1 MTHLAITA
9 SINAGILS
17 IYLYTRTNR
26 YYLDYLL
33 LTCTV
38 LTINMHGFNDSPDTG
53 NNSNTN
59 ASSDSIHAQLSL
71 EKAFTTIFL
80 VFFVFLA
87 FVLATHSWRQWD
99 ETETNYLVDMTRT
112 VDSFVAQASITSK
125 ASLHVN
131 HVFTNTHKK
140 ELINLIYQY
149 DATNQSILRQEMN
162 KTFFN
167 LTGYLI
173 VNESGDLLFID
184 GPILGEDEPALV
196 KDSATKN
203 QNTRF
208 FAHYFGE
215 SGGFYSISW
224 FVYEDKK
231 YGFIVRRPYNKFSE
245 IIFNG
250 GFAGYELALYDK
262 VADKVIIT
270 KNAYHTDQ
278 TAFPLETIAHKIGYR
293 QNIAASPWELLA
305 VKSPDYLTQE
315 IWKSLL
321 PSIIIL
327 LIFMTVAFVL
337 KQYLQSMTRKRLIEV
352 SARRQVEQRAEKSL
366 MSIDEG
372 VISTDSNKII
382 TYANPK
388 AILIF
393 KRLGFQHIIGASLA
407 DIWKDKDALWSKDLS
422 VKELESLQ
430 EEHRELHLKIKD
442 EELILEQSYNLLY
455 EDGEVSGV
463 VWLLRDVTNKV
474 LNLKALE
481 ESRSRYKA
489 IFEEAAVAHCIL
501 LLPDLNE
508 TFSQLRILNA
518 NDAAIELFHAEDQQH
533 LIHAFPQLI
542 AKQAS
547 TLSEL
552 INKSIKKGHSWAEC
566 ELTITDFKGNDLV
579 LWINISLHAGSSQNA
594 LITFIDI
601 TERERV
607 ASELSKREQFWAKV
621 MDQIVDIVYVISF
634 DENLELSLEYCNRS
648 VNSLLGLP
656 EPAGPKQQDWNV
668 EIHTGDLERM
678 DGLIQQTRHLNNKDS
693 VLDTCRVK
701 DSQGNWR
708 ILRFTNSAFDHD
720 ENGLVY
726 RFICSVQDITE
737 EAEEQLVLIENER
750 RYRLLAENVSDVIW
764 AVNTKLEYT
773 FISSSIY
780 AMLGYTPDEIYRGAI
795 EGVFS
800 RGDLRKLNYR
810 LHIAL
815 KNASRSSR
823 EDGDGIFKMD
833 MSAVGKKGQHL
844 IIEVQASYL
853 WDENSELEGIFGVVR
868 NVTEARQA
876 ERELLLAGQ
885 VFDNSTEAIVV
896 TDNTGRVIDANP
908 AFFATSQFSLEEIRG
923 LRPDDIINPK
933 FHGSDFYSEVGQSV
947 MQDSYWQGEVHY
959 LRKNGE
965 ERVSWAGISATR
977 NRTGS
982 VQNLIIIV
990 SDITERKV
998 IEEKVHKL
1006 AYFDSL
1012 TGLPNRSQMLER
1024 LEKMVLAAREKNTF
1038 IAVLFLDLD
1047 RFKPINDSMGH
1058 PAGDKVLKE
1067 VAIRL
1072 QRSIKRQDLICRMS
1086 GDEFT
1091 IALAH
1096 QKSADSAAS
1105 TAVKVGERILHELQQ
1120 PFLVEK
1126 RELFLTGSVGV
1137 AIFPH
1142 DGETVTELLKNSDM
1156 AMYHAKGEGRNSV
1169 QFFDEKMNKKAVE
1182 LLEMENDL
1190 RYAVERNELE
1200 LYYQPQFSASECK
1213 IQGVEALLRW
1223 HHPAKGLVP
1232 PGYFIPI
1239 IEDTGLIIP
1248 IGEWV
1253 LRQAC
1258 KDMAQWQKDGV
1269 PVNRIAVNVSA
1280 RQFKQQSF
1288 IDLVRDVI
1296 EETKID
1302 PNTLELELTES
1313 LLIDDLELTLEVLS
1327 SLRKMGVRMAIDDFG
1342 TGYSSLNY
1350 LKQFP
1355 VDTLKIDQSF
1365 IRNLP
1370 DNKDD
1375 AQITRT
1381 IISMAHNLG
1390 LGVIAEGVETKEQL
1404 EFLQQTK
1411 CEEVQGYFFS
1421 RPLPVNKLIEFAHK
1435 KNDVI

>member
-1 MTHLAITA
+1 MQG
-9 SINAGILS
+9 INNLS
-17 IYLYTRTNR
+17 DN
-26 YYLDYLL
+26 
-33 LTCTV
+33 
-38 LTINMHGFNDSPDTG
+38 DTG
-53 NNSNTN
+53 SNNH
-59 ASSDSIHAQLSL
+59 ASTDSIHSQLSV
-71 EKAFTTIFL
+71 EKSFTTIFL

-87 FVLATHSWRQWD
+87 FILATHSWHQLND
-99 ETETNYLVDMTRT
+99 TEQNYLIDMTRT
-112 VDSFVAQASITSK
+112 VDSFVAQASVTSK
-125 ASLHVN
+125 ASLQVN
-131 HVFTNTHKK
+131 NVFTNSHKK
-140 ELINLIYQY
+140 ELVDLIHQDDVKKQY
-149 DATNQSILRQEMN
+149 NLRQEMK

-167 LTGYLI
+167 LTGYMLI
-173 VNESGDLLFID
+173 NELGDLLFLD
-184 GPILGEDEPALV
+184 GPLLGENEPALI
-196 KDSATKN
+196 KRSST
-203 QNTRF
+203 QNSSTRF
-208 FAHYFGE
+208 FAHHFGE
-215 SGGFYSISW
+215 SGGFYNISW
-224 FVYEDKK
+224 FNFEGKK
-231 YGFIVRRPYNKFSE
+231 YGLIVRRPYNKFSE

-250 GFAGYELALYDK
+250 GFHGYELALYDK
-262 VADKVIIT
+262 TSDQIIIT
-270 KNAYHTDQ
+270 KNAYYTDK
-278 TAFPLETIAHKIGYR
+278 TAFPLSQLTNEIGYR
-293 QNIAASPWELLA
+293 QNIAVTPWELLA
-305 VKSPDYLTQE
+305 IKSPSYLSSE
-315 IWKSLL
+315 IWKTLL

-327 LIFMTVAFVL
+327 FIFMIVAFVL
-337 KQYLQSMTRKRLIEV
+337 KQYLQSMTRKQLLEA
-352 SARRQVEQRAEKSL
+352 SARRQIEQRAEKSL

-388 AILIF
+388 ATLIF
-393 KRLGFQHIIGASLA
+393 NRLGFQKIIGISLS
-407 DIWKDKDALWSKDLS
+407 DIWADKNALWSKDLS
-422 VKELESLQ
+422 IKELEILQ
-430 EEHRELHLKIKD
+430 EERRELHINVKG
-442 EELILEQSYNLLY
+442 ENLILEQSYNLLY
-455 EDGEVSGV
+455 EEGEISGV

-474 LNLKALE
+474 LNLHALE

-489 IFEEAAVAHCIL
+489 IFDEAAIAHCIL
-501 LLPDLNE
+501 SLPNLEERFN
-508 TFSQLRILNA
+508 QLRIINA
-518 NDAAIELFHAEDQQH
+518 NDAAVELFHAEDQQH
-533 LIHAFPQLI
+533 LLHAFPQLI
-542 AKQAS
+542 LKQGHKL
-547 TLSEL
+547 TEL
-552 INKSIKKGHSWAEC
+552 INTSIKAGHSWAEC
-566 ELTITDFKGNDLV
+566 ELKVTDFKNNDLV
-579 LWINISLHAGSSQNA
+579 LWVNISLHAGGSDDA

-601 TERERV
+601 TDRDRV
-607 ASELSKREQFWAKV
+607 ASELSKREQFWAKI
-621 MDQIVDIVYVISF
+621 MDEIVDIVYVVSF
-634 DENLELSLEYCNRS
+634 DEDMSIQIEYFNKS
-648 VNSLLGLP
+648 VNSLLGIQ
-656 EPAGPKQQDWNV
+656 EPSSPKYKDWNTEV
-668 EIHTGDLERM
+668 HPDDLEK
-678 DGLIQQTRHLNNKDS
+678 LNNLVKKTRHLNQHES
-693 VLDTCRVK
+693 AIDTCRIK
-701 DSQGNWR
+701 DGQGNWR
-708 ILRFTNSAFDHD
+708 ILRFSNTAFDRD
-720 ENGLVY
+720 ENGLVSRY
-726 RFICSVQDITE
+726 ISSVRDVTE
-737 EAEEQLVLIENER
+737 EVEEQIVLIENER

-764 AVNTKLEYT
+764 AVDTHLDYT

-795 EGVFS
+795 DGVFS
-800 RGDLRKLNYR
+800 RGDLRKLRYR
-810 LHIAL
+810 LHIAMQ
-815 KNASRSSR
+815 NASRSSR
-823 EDGDGIFKMD
+823 EEGDGIFKMD
-833 MSAVGKKGQHL
+833 MAAVCKKGQHL

-853 WDENSELEGIFGVVR
+853 WDEESKLEGIFGVVR

-885 VFDNSTEAIVV
+885 VFDNSTESIIV
-896 TDNTGRVIDANP
+896 TDNTGRVINANP
-908 AFFATSQFSLEEIRG
+908 AFFEVSQFTLEEVRG

-933 FHGSDFYSEVGQSV
+933 FHDSNFYNQVGLSV
-947 MQDSYWQGEVHY
+947 MRDSYWQGEVHY

-977 NRTGS
+977 NRSGK

-1012 TGLPNRSQMLER
+1012 TGLPNRSQMLESLDR
-1024 LEKMVLAAREKNTF
+1024 MISVARENNTF

-1091 IALAH
+1091 IALSH
-1096 QKSADSAAS
+1096 KKSASSAAS

-1156 AMYHAKGEGRNSV
+1156 AMYHAKDEGRNSV
-1169 QFFDEKMNKKAVE
+1169 QFFDENMNKKAVE
-1182 LLEMENDL
+1182 LLEIENDL

-1200 LYYQPQFSASECK
+1200 LHYQPQLSTTGCD

-1223 HHPAKGLVP
+1223 NHPEKGLIP

-1248 IGEWV
+1248 IGEWI

-1258 KDMAQWQKDGV
+1258 TDMAKWQKEGV
-1269 PVNRIAVNVSA
+1269 PINRIAVNVSA
-1280 RQFKQQSF
+1280 RQFKQASF
-1288 IDLVRDVI
+1288 IYLVKGII
-1296 EETKID
+1296 EETGID
-1302 PNTLELELTES
+1302 PNTLEIELTES
-1313 LLIDDLELTLEVLS
+1313 LLIDDLELTLDVLN
-1327 SLRKMGVRMAIDDFG
+1327 SLRVMGVRMAIDDFG

-1370 DNKDD
+1370 DNADD

-1421 RPLPVNKLIEFAHK
+1421 KPLPAKKLIEFAHK
-1435 KNDVI
+1435 KQETHRS

>member
-1 MTHLAITA
+1 MAQLAITV
-9 SINAGILS
+9 SINAGILG
-17 IYLYTRTNR
+17 IYLYTM
-26 YYLDYLL
+26 L
-33 LTCTV
+33 V
-38 LTINMHGFNDSPDTG
+38 IVINWITYNNMLGFNDSTDTG
-53 NNSNTN
+53 NSSKIN

-71 EKAFTTIFL
+71 EKSFTTIFL

-140 ELINLIYQY
+140 ELIDLIQQD
-149 DATNQSILRQEMN
+149 DAKKQSILRQEMN

-167 LTGYLI
+167 LTGYM
-173 VNESGDLLFID
+173 VVDDKGDLLFLD
-184 GPILGEDEPALV
+184 GPMLGEDEPLLV
-196 KDSATKN
+196 KESAIKN
-203 QNTRF
+203 LNTRF

-224 FVYEDKK
+224 FTYEDKR

-245 IIFNG
+245 IIFNS
-250 GFAGYELALYDK
+250 GFSGYDLALYDK
-262 VADKVIIT
+262 ISDKVLIT
-270 KNAYHTDQ
+270 KHAYFTDK
-278 TAFPLETIAHKIGYR
+278 TAPSIKDIEPNVGYR
-293 QNIAASPWELLA
+293 QSIATTPWELLA
-305 VKSPDYLTQE
+305 IKSPDYLTKE

-327 LIFMTVAFVL
+327 LIFMTVAFIL
-337 KQYLQSMTRKRLIEV
+337 KQYLQNMTRKRIAEA
-352 SARRQVEQRAEKSL
+352 SARRQIEQRAEKSL
-366 MSIDEG
+366 ISIDEG

-388 AILIF
+388 AISIF
-393 KRLGFQHIIGASLA
+393 NRLGFQNIIGASL
-407 DIWKDKDALWSKDLS
+407 DGIWKDKNALWAKDLS

-430 EEHRELHLKIKD
+430 EEQRELHLKIKD

-474 LNLKALE
+474 LSLKALE

-489 IFEEAAVAHCIL
+489 IFDEAAVAHCIL
-501 LLPDLNE
+501 LLPNLDE
-508 TFSQLRILNA
+508 AFSQVRIINA

-533 LIHAFPQLI
+533 LVHAFPQLI
-542 AKQAS
+542 AKQTR
-547 TLSEL
+547 TLYEL
-552 INKSIKKGHSWAEC
+552 ITKSLKNGHSWAEC
-566 ELTITDFKGNDLV
+566 EMNITDFKGNDLV
-579 LWINISLHAGSSQNA
+579 LWVNISLHAGGNQNA

-601 TERERV
+601 TEREHV

-634 DENLELSLEYCNRS
+634 DDNMDLHLEYCNRS
-648 VNSLLGLP
+648 VNALIGLP
-656 EPAGPKQQDWNV
+656 EPSGPKFEEWGV
-668 EIHTGDLERM
+668 EIHSGDTPRL
-678 DGLIQQTRHLNNKDS
+678 DVLIKKTRHLDLRES
-693 VLDTCRVK
+693 IADTCRVK

-708 ILRFTNSAFDHD
+708 ILRFTNTAFDHD

-726 RFICSVQDITE
+726 RYICSVQDITE

-795 EGVFS
+795 DGVFS
-800 RGDLRKLNYR
+800 RSDLKKLSYR
-810 LHIAL
+810 LHLAL

-833 MSAVGKKGQHL
+833 MSAVCKKGQHL
-844 IIEVQASYL
+844 VIEVQASYL
-853 WDENSELEGIFGVVR
+853 WDEECELEGIFGVVR

-885 VFDNSTEAIVV
+885 VFENSTEAIVV

-908 AFFATSQFSLEEIRG
+908 AFFTTSQFSLEEVRG
-923 LRPDDIINPK
+923 LRPDDIINPN
-933 FHGSDFYSEVGQSV
+933 FHGSDFYKEVGLSV
-947 MQDSYWQGEVHY
+947 MQESYWQGEVHY

-982 VQNLIIIV
+982 VQNLIIII

-1024 LEKMVLAAREKNTF
+1024 LDKMVIAAREKNTF

-1072 QRSIKRQDLICRMS
+1072 QRSIKHQDLICRMS

-1120 PFLVEK
+1120 PFTVEK

-1156 AMYHAKGEGRNSV
+1156 AMYHAKSEGRNSV

-1280 RQFKQQSF
+1280 RQFKQESF

-1342 TGYSSLNY
+1342 TGYSSIKHLAKFKLN
-1350 LKQFP
+1350 K
-1355 VDTLKIDQSF
+1355 LKIDGSF
-1365 IRNLP
+1365 IKNIPLNTG
-1370 DNKDD
+1370 DIM
-1375 AQITRT
+1375 ATRS
-1381 IISMAHNLG
+1381 IIALAKQLKLH
-1390 LGVIAEGVETKEQL
+1390 VTAEGVETVEQS
-1404 EFLQQTK
+1404 EFMADNH
-1411 CEEVQGYFFS
+1411 VDSMQGYHFS
-1421 RPLPVNKLIEFAHK
+1421 RPVSAKAFEKLLQSPTWQ
-1435 KNDVI
+1435 

>member
-1 MTHLAITA
+1 MAQLAITV
-9 SINAGILS
+9 SINAGILG
-17 IYLYTRTNR
+17 IYLYTM
-26 YYLDYLL
+26 L
-33 LTCTV
+33 V
-38 LTINMHGFNDSPDTG
+38 IVINWITYNNMLGFNDSTDTG
-53 NNSNTN
+53 NSSKIN

-71 EKAFTTIFL
+71 EKSFTTIFL

-140 ELINLIYQY
+140 ELIDLIQQD
-149 DATNQSILRQEMN
+149 DAKKQSILRQEMN

-167 LTGYLI
+167 LTGYM
-173 VNESGDLLFID
+173 VVDDKGDLLFLD
-184 GPILGEDEPALV
+184 GPMLGEDEPLLV
-196 KDSATKN
+196 KESAIKN
-203 QNTRF
+203 LNTRF

-224 FVYEDKK
+224 FTYEDKR

-245 IIFNG
+245 IIFNS
-250 GFAGYELALYDK
+250 GFSGYDLALYDK
-262 VADKVIIT
+262 ISDKVLIT
-270 KNAYHTDQ
+270 KHAYFTDK
-278 TAFPLETIAHKIGYR
+278 TAPSIKDIEPNVGYR
-293 QNIAASPWELLA
+293 QSIATTPWELLA
-305 VKSPDYLTQE
+305 IKSPDYLTKE

-327 LIFMTVAFVL
+327 LIFMTVAFIL
-337 KQYLQSMTRKRLIEV
+337 KQYLQNMTRKRIAEA
-352 SARRQVEQRAEKSL
+352 SARRQIEQRAEKSL
-366 MSIDEG
+366 ISIDEG

-388 AILIF
+388 AISIF
-393 KRLGFQHIIGASLA
+393 NRLGFQNIIGASL
-407 DIWKDKDALWSKDLS
+407 DGIWKDKNALWAKDLS

-430 EEHRELHLKIKD
+430 EEQRELHLKIKD

-474 LNLKALE
+474 LSLKALE

-489 IFEEAAVAHCIL
+489 IFDEAAVAHCIL
-501 LLPDLNE
+501 LLPNLDE
-508 TFSQLRILNA
+508 AFSQVRIINA

-533 LIHAFPQLI
+533 LVHAFPQLI
-542 AKQAS
+542 AKQTR
-547 TLSEL
+547 TLYEL
-552 INKSIKKGHSWAEC
+552 ITKSLKNGHSWAEC
-566 ELTITDFKGNDLV
+566 EMNITDFKGNDLV
-579 LWINISLHAGSSQNA
+579 LWVNISLHAGGNQNA

-601 TERERV
+601 TEREHV

-634 DENLELSLEYCNRS
+634 DDNMDLHLEYCNRS
-648 VNSLLGLP
+648 VNALIGLP
-656 EPAGPKQQDWNV
+656 EPSGPKFEEWGV
-668 EIHTGDLERM
+668 EIHSGDTPRL
-678 DGLIQQTRHLNNKDS
+678 DVLIKKTRHLDLRES
-693 VLDTCRVK
+693 IADTCRVK

-708 ILRFTNSAFDHD
+708 ILRFTNTAFDHD

-726 RFICSVQDITE
+726 RYICSVQDITE

-795 EGVFS
+795 DGVFS
-800 RGDLRKLNYR
+800 RSDLKKLSYR
-810 LHIAL
+810 LHLAL

-833 MSAVGKKGQHL
+833 MSAVCKKGQHL
-844 IIEVQASYL
+844 VIEVQASYL
-853 WDENSELEGIFGVVR
+853 WDEECELEGIFGVVR

-885 VFDNSTEAIVV
+885 VFENSTEAIVV

-908 AFFATSQFSLEEIRG
+908 AFFTTSQFSLEEVRG
-923 LRPDDIINPK
+923 LRPDDIINPN
-933 FHGSDFYSEVGQSV
+933 FHGSDFYKEVGLSV
-947 MQDSYWQGEVHY
+947 MQESYWQGEVHY

-982 VQNLIIIV
+982 VQNLIIII

-1024 LEKMVLAAREKNTF
+1024 LDKMVIAAREKNTF

-1072 QRSIKRQDLICRMS
+1072 QRSIKHQDLICRMS

-1120 PFLVEK
+1120 PFTVEK

-1156 AMYHAKGEGRNSV
+1156 AMYHAKSEGRNSV

-1280 RQFKQQSF
+1280 RQFKQESF

-1370 DNKDD
+1370 TNSDD

-1404 EFLQQTK
+1404 EFLQKTQ
-1411 CEEVQGYFFS
+1411 CEEVQGYLFS
-1421 RPLPVNKLIEFAHK
+1421 KPLPVKELIAFTQQLNKT
-1435 KNDVI
+1435 